1 LYVPSKA
8 RELLLRKKAASSR
21 TASARNDNQ
30 DKMAATKQTRLK
42 ARDAVARMK
51 EYHPP
56 LGGRVGLRLDFN
68 ENTLSCSP
76 RVGAKLRE
84 ISDERLTIYPERDPT
99 EAIAAQHLGLKREQ
113 VLLTNGVDEAIHL
126 VCETYLEQD
135 HEVLIVVPTFSMYE
149 IYAQSTGAK
158 VTAIQAEPGDEF
170 RFPTENVLAA
180 ITSKTRLIAVASPN
194 NPTGAVIARKDL
206 LHLAQAAPR
215 SAVLVDEAYFHFCD
229 QTVIGA
235 IAQFSNLFVARTF
248 SKAYGMAGFR
258 LGILTGAVEQMKM
271 VRKVGSPYNVN
282 GIALAC
288 LPTALDDQEFV
299 KNYVA
304 QVKQGRKRLQE
315 ELSRLA
321 VRFWP
326 STANFVLTRI
336 GTLHSE
342 FVRAMRDRGIL
353 VRDRSSDPGCDGCVR
368 ISVGTVEQMDRLL
381 KALPEVLV
389 EIGWQKDASRDR
401 RPAGGKQRRVE
412 VRS

>member
-1 LYVPSKA
+1 M
-8 RELLLRKKAASSR
+8 
-21 TASARNDNQ
+21 NQ
-30 DKMAATKQTRLK
+30 RQSLK
-42 ARDAVARMK
+42 ARDAVARLK

-76 RVGAKLRE
+76 RVGARLRE

-99 EAIAAQHLGLKREQ
+99 EAIAAKHLGLEREQ

-126 VCETYLEQD
+126 VCETYLEPD
-135 HEVLIVVPTFSMYE
+135 DEVLIVVPTFSMYE
-149 IYAQSTGAK
+149 IYAQSTGAT
-158 VTAIQAEPGDEF
+158 VITIQADAEDEF
-170 RFPTENVLAA
+170 RFPTKSVLAA
-180 ITSKTRLIAVASPN
+180 ITSKTRLIVVASPN
-194 NPTGAVIARKDL
+194 NPTGVLISRRDL
-206 LHLAQAAPR
+206 LQLVQAAPQ

-229 QTVIGA
+229 QTVIDA

-258 LGILTGAVEQMKM
+258 LGILAGAAEQMKM

-288 LPTALDDQEFV
+288 VPAALDDPEFV
-299 KNYVA
+299 RNYVA
-304 QVKQGRKRLQE
+304 QVKRGRKRLQD
-315 ELSRLA
+315 ELSKLG
-321 VRFWP
+321 VCFWP
-326 STANFVLTRI
+326 SAANFVLTCI
-336 GTLHSE
+336 GNLHSK
-342 FVRAMRDRGIL
+342 FVTAMRTRGIL

-368 ISVGTVEQMDRLL
+368 ISVGTKEQMDRLL

-401 RPAGGKQRRVE
+401 RPAGGKQRRAE